1 MVFLECIF
9 LRFWQIFKYI
19 SSVVQILQPLYTY
32 GVFRMNI
39 WDTNTLTIFSC
50 NKQWRPLHHILS
62 LYISS
67 MAHQHLESF
76 HTVVLGCIME
86 RRLKV
91 VECTNVH
98 VRYGRSRKKWFRLPK
113 KRGGRRLSNSKNP
126 FGAYVGPSR
135 SFTSAFSILAQ

>member
-98 VRYGRSRKKWFRLPK
+98 VRYGRSRKKRFRVPN
-113 KRGGRRLSNSKNP
+113 KRGALIESPCLFAPLPLFNFSVFNLSTALNW
-126 FGAYVGPSR
+126 
-135 SFTSAFSILAQ
+135 T